1 MANAKGVR
9 KAMRISNVDI
19 MTISSQKNGLVGFA
33 NIVVNDILLTSIAIY
48 RKKSGGY
55 RLLYPTKRAGE
66 NEKVIYHPISKT
78 ASKTIESA
86 IFAEY
91 KKVIGKG
98 CDNDR
103 YHKVGVRD

>member
-1 MANAKGVR
+1 
-9 KAMRISNVDI
+9 MRISGVDI
-19 MTISSQKNGLVGFA
+19 MTIFPQQNGLVGFA
-33 NIVVNDILLTSIAIY
+33 NVVIEDVLLTSIAIY

-78 ASKTIESA
+78 ASKAIESA

-91 KKVIGKG
+91 KKVIDKG

-103 YHKVGVRD
+103 YYKAGVRD